1 MYKLHYAHKDLEDN
15 IPTFNFKH
23 LDEMGDYINEILN
36 RDDSETV
43 YLFTYDAKAK
53 GQEEVNIT
61 NHRIPLLFY
70 VVQVFEAIENAEQ
83 IYGKIEPIKNFFLF
97 EYKSY
102 EVAYQQ
108 ALLMKEENPLCY
120 DKRED

>member
-1 MYKLHYAHKDLEDN
+1 MFKLHYAHKDLKED
-15 IPTFNFKH
+15 IPCFSFEH
-23 LDEMGDYINEILN
+23 LDDLGEYISEILH
-36 RDDSETV
+36 RDDAETV
-43 YLFTYDAKAK
+43 YLFTYDAKSG

-61 NHRIPLLFY
+61 NNRIPLLHY
-70 VVQVFEAIENAEQ
+70 VVQIFEAMDNITELL
-83 IYGKIEPIKNFFLF
+83 GKEVLVKNFFLF

-120 DKRED
+120 DKKN

>member
-1 MYKLHYAHKDLEDN
+1 
-15 IPTFNFKH
+15 
-23 LDEMGDYINEILN
+23 
-36 RDDSETV
+36 
-43 YLFTYDAKAK
+43 
-53 GQEEVNIT
+53 
-61 NHRIPLLFY
+61 LFY